1 MRARESLFFCCL
13 GFVPCAG
20 NNNKKTETEMTC
32 AGRIMGQAAAGASHS
47 HSWMVCFF
55 ICVCLAVT
63 KKKKEK
69 KSVRGGGESGATE
82 RKKKRSGKT
91 TQAPHPVL
99 FTQPSQ
105 RQSFAAVPNCLGP
118 LPTGRFP
125 FLQRYACFSLSGAT
139 ARPVSFVLHSIFA
152 FFTVSIFANGI
163 HRVHQNRVRPPEINC
178 FVAGASD

>member
-13 GFVPCAG
+13 GFVPCVD

-32 AGRIMGQAAAGASHS
+32 TGRIMGQALAGASHS

-63 KKKKEK
+63 KKKKKRSQFEAAGK
-69 KSVRGGGESGATE
+69 AAQPKE
-82 RKKKRSGKT
+82 KKRSGKT
-91 TQAPHPVL
+91 TQAPHPRHAVL

-125 FLQRYACFSLSGAT
+125 FLLSGAT